1 MMKLSP
7 QRSKVLVTVFLTFLI
22 LSAFVISGFTVAT
35 FDKTINRELPPN
47 QGGGANVIRNGGF
60 EERNPADNGI
70 ALNWERF
77 SNGQAWASWY
87 DETWVEAVRTGKHA
101 QLMEIFQVEP
111 NVLDRVIAIHQ
122 TVAVVPNVAY
132 SLTINAILR
141 SQAQAADRNKNE
153 VEMHWGVDYSGQGDY
168 NNVTTWNLMPLTEQ
182 FRLGSTGEFPDDI
195 PLFYET
201 ITGTIHTTN
210 TNRITLFIRGLKKFS
225 TGTEVNFDVDD
236 VSLVGPAGAPQP
248 LVPTTGEVSNPTLP
262 NQQAGNLP
270 TSGAILPRNISGG
283 ALALA
288 GLVLIALGAS
298 AAAGLFNRRERP

>member
-7 QRSKVLVTVFLTFLI
+7 QRSKFLVTVLLTFLI

-60 EERNPADNGI
+60 EERNPTDNGI

-111 NVLDRVIAIHQ
+111 NILDRVIAIHQ
-122 TVAVVPNVAY
+122 TVNVVPNAAY
-132 SLTINAILR
+132 SLTINAIMR
-141 SQAQAADRNKNE
+141 SQAPAIDRNKNE

-182 FRLGSTGEFPDDI
+182 FRLGSTGDYPEDI

-201 ITGTIHTTN
+201 ITGTIRTTN
-210 TNRITLFIRGLKKFS
+210 TNRITLFIRGLKKFP

-236 VSLVGPAGAPQP
+236 VSLVGSAGAPQP
-248 LVPTTGEVSNPTLP
+248 LVPTTGEASNPALS
-262 NQQAGNLP
+262 NQQASNLP